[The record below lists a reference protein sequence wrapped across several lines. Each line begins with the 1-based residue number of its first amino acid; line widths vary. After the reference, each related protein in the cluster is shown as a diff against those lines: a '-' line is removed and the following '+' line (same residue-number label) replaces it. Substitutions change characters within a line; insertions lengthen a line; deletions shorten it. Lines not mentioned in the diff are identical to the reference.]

1 MERIMEYTTTNVIE
15 TLDKL
20 LWLNDMDKR
29 HWFRKRLNQCRTEK
43 GYQALAKE
51 VTGKLAKVLH

>member
-1 MERIMEYTTTNVIE
+1 MEYTTSNVIE

-20 LWLNDMDKR
+20 LWLNDMDKH
-29 HWFRKRLNQCRTEK
+29 HWFRKRLNQCRTEE

-51 VTGKLAKVLH
+51 VKGKLAKVLH